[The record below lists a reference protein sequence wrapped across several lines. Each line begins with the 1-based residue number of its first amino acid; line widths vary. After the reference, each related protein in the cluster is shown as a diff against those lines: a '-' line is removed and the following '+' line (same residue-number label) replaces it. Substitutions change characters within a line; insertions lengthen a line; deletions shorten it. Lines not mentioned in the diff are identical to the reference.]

1 MINFI
6 KIREETSNDI
16 NLITEITK
24 SAFKNHPYSN
34 HTEHLIVKE
43 LRKHNCLSISLVAE
57 KEELL
62 IGHIA
67 FSPVEISDGT
77 KNWYGLAPVSV
88 KPEFQNQGVGK
99 KLIREGLKILEQKNA
114 DGCVV
119 LGEPEY
125 YQKFGFKNNSNIQL
139 MEVSQEFFL
148 SLNFGTSTPKGQVKY
163 HPAFSVTSE
172 DDRFYV

>member
-1 MINFI
+1 M
-6 KIREETSNDI
+6 
-16 NLITEITK
+16 
-24 SAFKNHPYSN
+24 
-34 HTEHLIVKE
+34 
-43 LRKHNCLSISLVAE
+43 VAE

-88 KPEFQNQGVGK
+88 KPQFQNQGVGK

-125 YQKFGFKNNSNIQL
+125 YQKFGFKNNSNIEL
-139 MEVSQEFFL
+139 MGVPQEFFL

-163 HPAFSVTSE
+163 HLAFSVTPE
-172 DDRFYV
+172 DDRFYL